1 MTISE
6 RDRAR
11 KLLDHEDRINERNT
25 LEVKKEAEE
34 SRIQLAIRKIK
45 AQDREVAA
53 EQARK
58 QAAAEAEE
66 LAHELHDHA
75 AKLQDHAEEF
85 RFEVE
90 GYAGL
95 RARLMDAN
103 RRAGRDTSVR
113 WGRTSTLL
121 APWFRSVFGG
131 QNSLVDIPS
140 EHAGQTRTPNQASR
154 TLPERDPLAAAG
166 TEPDDQTS

>member
-58 QAAAEAEE
+58 EAAAEAEE
-66 LAHELHDHA
+66 LAAELHRQGEM
-75 AKLQDHAEEF
+75 LQDHAEEF
-85 RFEVE
+85 RSEVE

-103 RRAGRDTSVR
+103 RRAGMDVGGR
-113 WGRTSTLL
+113 WARTSSVL

-131 QNSLVDIPS
+131 RNSLVEVPG
-140 EHAGQTRTPNQASR
+140 EQAGQVRTPNQAPR
-154 TLPERDPLAAAG
+154 ALPERDALAAPR
-166 TEPDDQTS
+166 TDSDDQA